1 MNAVRRFFP
10 LERIT
15 TQIAALLVV
24 AGIASAS
31 VIGLTVLL
39 LLPEREAPTP
49 AHEIAA
55 RIGTILRALEKLPRA
70 TRLELAAVYS
80 GGDIVVT
87 IGSPQVVE
95 ATQATVASDFVWPMI
110 SRELPRGTILRTI
123 ESEGLAN
130 KRIVIELSDGELV
143 AFHFTMKGVGPL
155 PVPLVIPLV
164 FLVASTVLL
173 SVWAIRKLV
182 APLSRFA
189 DAVEQF
195 GVLDQT
201 APLREEGPVEIRKA
215 TNAFNRMRSRI
226 LELIDDR
233 TQMMMAVSHDLRTP
247 LTRLRLR
254 VEYLSGNKEKER
266 MLRDIEMM
274 DSSITQAVT
283 FLRQG
288 EIQEAVEMSDLPSLV
303 ETICDQ
309 FSDAG
314 HAVQYQG
321 PRHLAALCRPQSL
334 GSAITNLVD
343 NGTKFGTSVL
353 VRLSISTPNVACIE
367 VEDDGPGIPDSEK
380 AFVLEPFYR
389 SDPARQKSGGFGLGL
404 AIALKV
410 ARLHDGTLTLHD
422 NRQKGLRARLCIPL
436 QGPSAIS
443 G

>member
-1 MNAVRRFFP
+1 
-10 LERIT
+10 
-15 TQIAALLVV
+15 
-24 AGIASAS
+24 
-31 VIGLTVLL
+31 
-39 LLPEREAPTP
+39 
-49 AHEIAA
+49 
-55 RIGTILRALEKLPRA
+55 
-70 TRLELAAVYS
+70 
-80 GGDIVVT
+80 
-87 IGSPQVVE
+87 
-95 ATQATVASDFVWPMI
+95 
-110 SRELPRGTILRTI
+110 
-123 ESEGLAN
+123 
-130 KRIVIELSDGELV
+130 
-143 AFHFTMKGVGPL
+143 
-155 PVPLVIPLV
+155 
-164 FLVASTVLL
+164 
-173 SVWAIRKLV
+173 
-182 APLSRFA
+182 
-189 DAVEQF
+189 
-195 GVLDQT
+195 
-201 APLREEGPVEIRKA
+201 
-215 TNAFNRMRSRI
+215 MRSRI

-254 VEYLSGNKEKER
+254 VEDLSGNKEKER

-321 PRHLAALCRPQSL
+321 PTHLPALCRPHSL

-343 NGTKFGTSVL
+343 NGTKFGSSVL

-404 AIALKV
+404 AIALNV

-422 NRQKGLRARLCIPL
+422 NLDKGLRARLCIPL